1 MKSDIERF
9 VNRREILALAGA
21 ATVLASSPAVARAG
35 NWHGVAETLAALV
48 EREYP
53 DPQLARAI
61 ATGIRR
67 EIRSNRYSIIDPK
80 ALAAALTADL
90 RELGR
95 DEHLAVTY
103 DPADAAMRTSAKA
116 APAATNPL
124 SPKTPSQRARAA
136 FGPQGYGVNKAE
148 LLEGN
153 IGLLRIDNFVPL
165 YDLVK
170 QRIGH
175 AMDLLSDSWAM
186 ILDLRHNGGG
196 TSDTPA
202 YLLSYF
208 FERPPFLLNRMVWRR
223 QPEERIETTRNIV
236 GQSYGESRPLIVA
249 TSSKT
254 FSAAE
259 AVAYSLQS
267 TKRATIVGQ
276 TTRGGANPGDFF
288 NLGQGFVA
296 FCPQGRA
303 VDAVTGKNWE
313 GIGVVPDAAAVPPN
327 ILQVAH
333 RVAVQK
339 ALAQAKDS
347 DSIGL
352 LNDALKSGPYIA
364 G

>member
-1 MKSDIERF
+1 M
-9 VNRREILALAGA
+9 
-21 ATVLASSPAVARAG
+21 ARAG
-35 NWHGVAETLAALV
+35 KRDGVAETLADLV

-53 DPQLARAI
+53 DPLLARAI

-67 EIRSNRYSIIDPK
+67 EMRSNRYSMTDPQ
-80 ALAAALTADL
+80 AFAAALTADL
-90 RELGR
+90 RKPGH
-95 DEHLAVTY
+95 DEHLKVTY
-103 DPADAAMRTSAKA
+103 DPKDAAMRTSAKA
-116 APAATNPL
+116 APAPANPP
-124 SPKTPSQRARAA
+124 SPKTPSLRAKAV
-136 FGPQGYGVNKAE
+136 FGPQGYGVIKAE

-170 QRIGH
+170 ERIGH
-175 AMDLLSDSWAM
+175 AIDLLSDSWAM

-208 FERPPFLLNRMVWRR
+208 FDRPPFLLNRMVWRR
-223 QPEERIETTRNIV
+223 QPEERIETTRNII
-236 GQSYGESRPLIVA
+236 GPSYGESRPLIA
-249 TSSKT
+249 AISSET

-288 NLGQGFVA
+288 DIGQGFVA
-296 FCPQGRA
+296 FCPQGQA
-303 VDAVTGKNWE
+303 VDAVTGRNWE
-313 GIGVVPDAAAVPPN
+313 GTGVIPDVPTSPQD
-327 ILQVAH
+327 ILRIAH
-333 RVAVQK
+333 CTAVQK

-347 DSIGL
+347 DAISQLKG
-352 LNDALKSGPYIA
+352 ALKSGPYIE